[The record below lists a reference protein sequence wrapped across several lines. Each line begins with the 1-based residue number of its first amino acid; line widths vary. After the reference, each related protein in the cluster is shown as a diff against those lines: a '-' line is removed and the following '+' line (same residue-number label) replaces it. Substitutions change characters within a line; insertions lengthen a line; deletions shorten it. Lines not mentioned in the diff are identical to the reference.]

1 MQFDNDRILSRFA
14 GMIACETIS
23 HSDPQETDNAPFFA
37 LHDYLAAT
45 YPLVHRH
52 LTREV
57 IGKASLLYRWQG
69 DGSSPALPCA
79 LLAHLDVVPTGD
91 LSLWDSHPFTLTRK
105 DGYVYGRGV
114 LDNKCQLLAQME
126 AVEALLAEGWSPPC
140 DIYLCYG
147 HNEEVL
153 APDSGA
159 AAIVDTLKQRG
170 VRLGLV
176 IDEGGCVTDG
186 STLGIA
192 PRVAVIGMAEKGMAD
207 FRLIVQD
214 PGGHASQP
222 GPTSAVG
229 RIARAA
235 VNIETYPMPQRLIS
249 SVSQTLQRVSPYM
262 DKGARLLLEHQSTS
276 WFILK
281 KVLEK
286 SRATNAMTRTT
297 TAVTMASGSAASNV
311 LPETASITVNCRILP
326 GDSLE
331 DVRRHLQQ
339 MAGDDVEVSLLAGSE
354 ASPESKQDETFDLL
368 ASLAAELA
376 PDAVVTP
383 YLMMAGSDARH
394 YYAISDHVYRFA
406 PYYFDQKALP
416 TAHSANECLPE
427 TGFDEAARFY
437 AKLLMR
443 YGAREGQA

>member
-1 MQFDNDRILSRFA
+1 MQFDNDRILARFS

-23 HSDPQETDNAPFFA
+23 NSDPLQADDAPFFA
-37 LHDYLAAT
+37 LHRYLEET
-45 YPLVHRH
+45 YPLAHRH

-57 IGKASLLYRWQG
+57 VGKASLIYRWQG

-79 LLAHLDVVPTGD
+79 LLAHLDVVPVGD
-91 LSLWDSHPFTLTRK
+91 LSLWDSPPFTLTRR

-126 AVEALLAEGWSPPC
+126 AVEALLSEGWSPPC

-159 AAIVDTLKQRG
+159 AAIVETLKQRG

-176 IDEGGCVTDG
+176 IDEGGCITDG

-192 PRVAVIGMAEKGMAD
+192 PRVAVIGMAEKGIAD
-207 FRLIVQD
+207 FRLTVQD

-229 RIARAA
+229 RIARVA
-235 VNIETYPMPQRLIS
+235 VKLEDNPMPQRLIS
-249 SVSQTLQRVSPYM
+249 SVSQTLQQVGPYM
-262 DKGARLLLEHQSTS
+262 GKGARLLLEHQSAS
-276 WFILK
+276 WGILK
-281 KVLEK
+281 GVLAR

-326 GDSLE
+326 GDTLE

-339 MAGDDVEVSLLAGSE
+339 AAGNDVAVELLAGSE
-354 ASPESKQDETFDLL
+354 ASPESRQDETFELL

-406 PYYFDQKALP
+406 PYYFDEKALP
-416 TAHSANECLPE
+416 TTHSANECLPE

-443 YGAREGQA
+443 YGARESQS